1 MDDPKYAKLKAE
13 IADIKKEIDI
23 AENEKDFITEQRDA
37 YRKAGRADAVAKLEK
52 ELDRLVNLIGLL
64 GMKLLYA
71 ESVLN
76 SDVPNAVASFKR
88 VDPAAAMQN
97 AHVNVENKKQ
107 LKEDIEKAKE
117 IDVKMGKIREQIADL
132 EELEQ
137 LHPLNRQA
145 MQRELEN
152 ARRRLRELE
161 ALRAPRPRKLSDY
174 DDGLG
179 PLVLPPRKQGE
190 GKGKR
195 RRRKL
200 KGGDLGDDIR
210 RALDPNRNGL
220 NQSIQNTNAAINQS
234 VQDTGRRI
242 NESVQNTGRVLGD
255 AFDPNKNGLA
265 AAVNSIGDKLKG
277 VDWNDVKNKLGDS
290 LDPAKNGVSEAFNK
304 FGGDA
309 TRAFEELGNKIKE
322 SAQRDKATLDTA
334 FAPFVAEFTNPNS
347 ALAQFAQSAGIP
359 ISADEWKK
367 KFEDPET
374 YFTILSVLVTA
385 AASVASAGLA
395 GPATFAAAQALIA
408 GTRVITKAAMG
419 KPITAGDIAAVV
431 TSAVPV
437 PGGGTATTWL
447 EVAKQATKK
456 VGVSL
461 VKTAVK
467 NVMMSKKDGLMEA
480 GKTLATMS
488 QAATPSPPEDGSAP
502 PSAPPPPSESSANAG
517 PLGQQAP
524 QEAYDLARNTQ
535 LPVQQLSANWATEQ
549 DADMALQLQKKA
561 AGEAYYDYDTG
572 TNMPPGAPQAASETD
587 AQREEREWY
596 ESRGLQPPANP
607 DNTMFGKGGPAR
619 GLKFAPM
626 KYDATDARDPWFHMK
641 ARAAKVGRKVRL
653 NRLDPD
659 YFEGKWQSGVL
670 DPDYAMRGGKPP
682 EEPPEQVPQ
691 AWAELAELDAEVQNI
706 LAALRVIRQAAR
718 DAEDA
723 NIERGIPHHWYQDPK
738 LAADELKLRQRM
750 TQIHNRRLYIMDFL
764 KRMPAMAGRGLFDR
778 IASTT
783 GNLASKAG
791 DFLRAKVQGTPQFE
805 TNLAVLS
812 DAALDRFGYNAFD
825 ARNTEFL
832 KAHGSEPITSL
843 KIRRAPISNNINTAL
858 NLLSLGKWNESRAK
872 YGYDDLFHLGLIV
885 NDKYAIQR
893 IGRVSVNFKD
903 PDAPRTEFLQLPVPA
918 GVTMSSMLEQTIQ
931 RVGPKIFF
939 SYDPFTANCQGFLK
953 NVLETIGLYTPEVE
967 RFVFQPVDALLR
979 EQPGYVQ
986 TIAHV
991 GTNIGQFGGIGAGK
1005 RGREPT
1011 AEEAAAAEARAD
1023 RHVRAARGE
1032 KRLSS
1037 IEQQLNELSQEM
1049 FGKDAD
1055 ELDDDENDQLD
1066 VAFRRQNGDHDDE
1079 EDEDEDEDDRT
1090 EVILKGKPSKK
1101 RLARA
1106 KRFMQKLK
1114 FPARVAQY
1122 KASLP
1127 FVKRRFNESMAAR
1140 RADPDYDIP
1149 TDEDETDYEFDDD
1162 GAEEPPPFEPG
1173 TYFRR
1178 GGGTMIGRGVTR
1190 EEAFAWLREATPF
1203 LVATEEAADVIG
1215 KVQPKL
1221 KELTEDIRGT
1231 DERDDHSRM
1240 MMLEHMIPFREQV
1253 LAVLKAKLPDVMRLK
1268 LLVSKTKP
1276 ELLKAVEDEVEKM
1289 RVMDD
1294 PTSDRFFFFERMKLA
1309 DDFID
1314 TYKRELTEIPRIKEL
1329 LMSMRKAFGIK
1340 YDEDGIMRNP
1350 PNIPPSGSMA
1360 DVGRAKQ

>member
-1 MDDPKYAKLKAE
+1 
-13 IADIKKEIDI
+13 
-23 AENEKDFITEQRDA
+23 
-37 YRKAGRADAVAKLEK
+37 
-52 ELDRLVNLIGLL
+52 
-64 GMKLLYA
+64 
-71 ESVLN
+71 
-76 SDVPNAVASFKR
+76 
-88 VDPAAAMQN
+88 
-97 AHVNVENKKQ
+97 
-107 LKEDIEKAKE
+107 
-117 IDVKMGKIREQIADL
+117 
-132 EELEQ
+132 
-137 LHPLNRQA
+137 
-145 MQRELEN
+145 
-152 ARRRLRELE
+152 
-161 ALRAPRPRKLSDY
+161 
-174 DDGLG
+174 
-179 PLVLPPRKQGE
+179 
-190 GKGKR
+190 
-195 RRRKL
+195 
-200 KGGDLGDDIR
+200 
-210 RALDPNRNGL
+210 
-220 NQSIQNTNAAINQS
+220 
-234 VQDTGRRI
+234 
-242 NESVQNTGRVLGD
+242 
-255 AFDPNKNGLA
+255 
-265 AAVNSIGDKLKG
+265 
-277 VDWNDVKNKLGDS
+277 
-290 LDPAKNGVSEAFNK
+290 
-304 FGGDA
+304 
-309 TRAFEELGNKIKE
+309 
-322 SAQRDKATLDTA
+322 
-334 FAPFVAEFTNPNS
+334 
-347 ALAQFAQSAGIP
+347 
-359 ISADEWKK
+359 
-367 KFEDPET
+367 
-374 YFTILSVLVTA
+374 
-385 AASVASAGLA
+385 
-395 GPATFAAAQALIA
+395 
-408 GTRVITKAAMG
+408 
-419 KPITAGDIAAVV
+419 
-431 TSAVPV
+431 
-437 PGGGTATTWL
+437 
-447 EVAKQATKK
+447 
-456 VGVSL
+456 
-461 VKTAVK
+461 
-467 NVMMSKKDGLMEA
+467 
-480 GKTLATMS
+480 
-488 QAATPSPPEDGSAP
+488 
-502 PSAPPPPSESSANAG
+502 
-517 PLGQQAP
+517 
-524 QEAYDLARNTQ
+524 
-535 LPVQQLSANWATEQ
+535 
-549 DADMALQLQKKA
+549 
-561 AGEAYYDYDTG
+561 
-572 TNMPPGAPQAASETD
+572 
-587 AQREEREWY
+587 
-596 ESRGLQPPANP
+596 
-607 DNTMFGKGGPAR
+607 MFGKGGPAR

-670 DPDYAMRGGKPP
+670 DPDYAM
-682 EEPPEQVPQ
+682 
-691 AWAELAELDAEVQNI
+691 
-706 LAALRVIRQAAR
+706 
-718 DAEDA
+718 
-723 NIERGIPHHWYQDPK
+723 
-738 LAADELKLRQRM
+738 
-750 TQIHNRRLYIMDFL
+750 
-764 KRMPAMAGRGLFDR
+764 AGRGIFDS

-872 YGYDDLFHLGLIV
+872 YGYDDLFHLALIV
-885 NDKYAIQR
+885 NDTYAIQR

-918 GVTMSSMLEQTIQ
+918 GVTMRSMLEQTIQ

-1240 MMLEHMIPFREQV
+1240 MMLEHLIPFREQV

-1294 PTSDRFFFFERMKLA
+1294 PTSDRFFFFERMKMA